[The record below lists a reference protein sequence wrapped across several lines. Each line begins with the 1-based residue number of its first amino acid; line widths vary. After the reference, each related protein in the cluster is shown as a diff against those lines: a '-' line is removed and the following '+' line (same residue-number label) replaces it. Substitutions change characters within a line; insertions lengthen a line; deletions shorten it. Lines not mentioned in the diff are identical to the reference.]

1 LTIYIDQMFFENFI
15 MNFIILYIV
24 SKFLK
29 ISSKWYRLSIGAS
42 IGAIYVILSYIIGFY
57 NSTLVVS
64 KIILSV
70 VIVFSSFKIKSF
82 SEFFKILIFFYS
94 VTFFIGGISFGF
106 AYFFNVSIIKE
117 GGVLYVEEF
126 PIIMVAF
133 ACMLTLIIGRW
144 IVFLF
149 KNRVSVE
156 EFLYEI
162 EIRLF
167 DKNISTKI
175 LMDSGNNVKEPF
187 TGYPVLILENE
198 ILKEIV
204 PSEIILMIK
213 KDEFLLE
220 DRWKKKIRIIPVSTI
235 NLDSELKVGF
245 KLDEARIYNKGKI
258 ENLIVV
264 GCDKKL
270 SKDNEYHG
278 LIGNVF

>member
-29 ISSKWYRLSIGAS
+29 TNSKWYRLSIGAS
-42 IGAIYVILSYIIGFY
+42 IGAIYVILSYIMGFY
-57 NSTLVVS
+57 SSSFVIP
-64 KIILSV
+64 KIILSI
-70 VIVFSSFKIKSF
+70 VIVISSFRIKSF
-82 SEFFKILIFFYS
+82 REFFKILIFFYS
-94 VTFFIGGISFGF
+94 VTFFIGGISFGL
-106 AYFFNVSIIKE
+106 AYFFNISIIKE

-133 ACMLTLIIGRW
+133 ACMLTLILGRW

-149 KNRVSVE
+149 KNKANVE
-156 EFLYEI
+156 DFLYEI

-167 DKNISTKI
+167 DKKISTKI

-204 PSEIILMIK
+204 PIEIILMIK
-213 KDEFLLE
+213 KDEFILE

-245 KLDEARIYNKGKI
+245 KLDEAIIHNRGKI

>member
-1 LTIYIDQMFFENFI
+1 MTIYIDQMFFENFI